1 MKKVLVVLIVAL
13 ATIALFVGCSPEV
26 KTYVVTFDSNGGT
39 DTVTAQT
46 IEEGKTA
53 TKPTTTPSH
62 VGWGFLGWSTVK
74 DDASTIFDFDKETI
88 KSDITLYALW
98 KTTYSIGETGPAGG
112 YIFYDCDADNNI
124 ETEDKDGARK
134 YNLDGLTSSECGWR
148 YLEAAESDL
157 NNSAL
162 YGWGLTGETVSTK
175 TGIGEGKD
183 NTVLLS
189 SKGGSY
195 AAANGASGYEHNG
208 FDDWFLPSKDE
219 LNLMFT
225 NLAKKNICSFA
236 TQYYYWSSSE
246 SNGNQAWRQFFSVT
260 YGTQIAESKSTG
272 CYVRPCRSF

>member
-1 MKKVLVVLIVAL
+1 MKKNLVVLLIAL
-13 ATIALFVGCSPEV
+13 AVIAVFVGCSPEV
-26 KTYVVTFDSNGGT
+26 KTYVVTFDPNGGT
-39 DTVTAQT
+39 DTVKAQT

-74 DDASTIFDFDKETI
+74 DDATTEFDFDKETI

-112 YIFYDCDADNNI
+112 YIFYDCDADNN
-124 ETEDKDGARK
+124 DGQNNGAGTD
-134 YNLDGLTSSECGWR
+134 NLKSSECGWR

-157 NNSAL
+157 SNSAL
-162 YGWGLTGETVSTK
+162 YAWGLESETVSTK
-175 TGIGEGKD
+175 TGIGEGKN
-183 NTVLLS
+183 NTELLS

-236 TQYYYWSSSE
+236 TTYYYWSSSE
-246 SNGNQAWRQFFSVT
+246 SNVRKAWRQYFVAA
-260 YGTQIAESKSTG
+260 YGTQIEEAKSTG

>member
-1 MKKVLVVLIVAL
+1 MKKNLVVLLIAL
-13 ATIALFVGCSPEV
+13 AVVAVFVGCSPEV

-39 DTVTAQT
+39 DTVKAQT

-74 DDASTIFDFDKETI
+74 DDATTEFDFDKETI

-98 KTTYSIGETGPAGG
+98 KTSYSIGETGPAGG

-157 NNSAL
+157 SNSAL
-162 YGWGLTGETVSTK
+162 YGWGPTETVSTK
-175 TGIGEGKD
+175 TGIGEGKN
-183 NTVLLS
+183 NTELLS

-236 TQYYYWSSSE
+236 TTYYYWSSSE
-246 SNGNQAWRQFFSVT
+246 SNVRKAWRQYFVAA
-260 YGTQIAESKSTG
+260 YGTQIEEAKSTG